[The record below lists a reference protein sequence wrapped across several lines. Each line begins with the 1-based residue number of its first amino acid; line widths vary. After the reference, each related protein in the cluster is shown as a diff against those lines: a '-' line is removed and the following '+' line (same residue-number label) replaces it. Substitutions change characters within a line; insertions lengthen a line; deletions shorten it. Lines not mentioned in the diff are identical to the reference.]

1 MAVLVETTLGD
12 LVIDVFVKERP
23 KCSLNFIKL
32 CKMKYYNLCQFHT
45 IEQNYIA
52 QTGDPTGTGRGGES
66 IFMTLYG
73 EQARYFEREDLP
85 KMKHTRMGV
94 VSFVNN
100 GDNMLGSQF
109 FITLGENLDYLDDK
123 HTIFGQVTEGLD
135 TLEKLNEQLCDG
147 DHKPYRDVRIAHTIV
162 LDDPFEDPPR
172 IKYPRRSPSP
182 TFEMLVQTNK
192 IALDENIDDYE
203 GKTAEEVAE
212 EIKKRDMAEQAQIL
226 EMIGDLKHADEAP
239 PDNVLFVCKLNPV
252 TTDEDLEIIFSRF
265 GKIIKCEVIRDR
277 RSQQSLQYAFIEFE
291 DPKSCEQAFFKM
303 DNVLID
309 DRRIHVDFSQSVA
322 KLHQGYKE
330 GRTQRYNENEPGGA
344 EKSQRRDGGS
354 TRRKGG
360 DERGARS
367 PLREKGREERREKS
381 GRRERDIKRERS
393 RSREKV
399 PKRERSRSPGRA
411 PRRERSRSRDELPK
425 KFRRDKTPEK
435 IRKDKGKS
443 SRRDRSI
450 SAERKPAKHQRE
462 RSGSRERI
470 KEKERGKRDRS
481 DSGERHRRR
490 KNSPGEVSRRSI
502 DRDRSRSPGKKK
514 HRK

>member
-12 LVIDVFVKERP
+12 IVIDVYVKERP

-66 IFMTLYG
+66 IFMNLYG

-135 TLEKLNEQLCDG
+135 TLEKLNDQLCDG
-147 DHKPYRDVRIAHTIV
+147 DHKPYRDIRIAHTIV

-172 IKYPRRSPSP
+172 IKYPSRSPSP

-226 EMIGDLKHADEAP
+226 EMIGDLRHADEAP

-277 RSQQSLQYAFIEFE
+277 RSQQSLQYAFIEFD
-291 DPKSCEQAFFKM
+291 DPKACEQAFFKM

-309 DRRIHVDFSQSVA
+309 DRRIHVDFSQSVPPRS
-322 KLHQGYKE
+322 YKPKDASPK
-330 GRTQRYNENEPGGA
+330 RNGG
-344 EKSQRRDGGS
+344 G
-354 TRRKGG
+354 
-360 DERGARS
+360 
-367 PLREKGREERREKS
+367 ERREDK
-381 GRRERDIKRERS
+381 
-393 RSREKV
+393 
-399 PKRERSRSPGRA
+399 RSPERRGSPERRKDRI
-411 PRRERSRSRDELPK
+411 PERKRRERSRSRDLPQ
-425 KFRRDKTPEK
+425 KFRRDRSAEK
-435 IRKDKGKS
+435 V
-443 SRRDRSI
+443 SRRRSRSASRDRGRDRRDKHNGKPREKDRR
-450 SAERKPAKHQRE
+450 ERD
-462 RSGSRERI
+462 RSGSRERWQ
-470 KEKERGKRDRS
+470 
-481 DSGERHRRR
+481 RR
-490 KNSPGEVSRRSI
+490 
-502 DRDRSRSPGKKK
+502 RSRSRSATPEKKRARSSERKRSVSPGRKK
-514 HRK
+514 HRR

>member
-1 MAVLVETTLGD
+1 MAVLIETTLGD
-12 LVIDVFVKERP
+12 IVIDVFVKERP

-66 IFMTLYG
+66 IYMTLYG
-73 EQARYFEREDLP
+73 EQARYFEKEDLP

-100 GDNMLGSQF
+100 GNNMLGSQF

-123 HTIFGQVTEGLD
+123 HTIFGQVTEGID
-135 TLEKLNEQLCDG
+135 TLEKMNDQLCDG
-147 DHKPYRDVRIAHTIV
+147 DHKPYRDIRIAHTIV

-192 IALDENIDDYE
+192 IALDENVDDFE
-203 GKTAEEVAE
+203 GKTAEEIAE

-226 EMIGDLKHADEAP
+226 EMVGDLRHADEAP

-277 RSQQSLQYAFIEFE
+277 RTQQSLQYAFIEFD

-330 GRTQRYNENEPGGA
+330 GKAQRYNADEPEN
-344 EKSQRRDGGS
+344 KDHRQKR
-354 TRRKGG
+354 
-360 DERGARS
+360 
-367 PLREKGREERREKS
+367 LS
-381 GRRERDIKRERS
+381 GKKD
-393 RSREKV
+393 V
-399 PKRERSRSPGRA
+399 P
-411 PRRERSRSRDELPK
+411 PRRNGNEEQRNEKRPPRDRFSERQREGVPEKKRCERSRSRDDLPQK
-425 KFRRDKTPEK
+425 YRSERSVGKSGRRRSRSPERSYRGGTDRSRSRDKLRAREN
-435 IRKDKGKS
+435 KDRHD
-443 SRRDRSI
+443 SR
-450 SAERKPAKHQRE
+450 ERKRRE
-462 RSGSRERI
+462 RSGSHER
-470 KEKERGKRDRS
+470 RQR
-481 DSGERHRRR
+481 
-490 KNSPGEVSRRSI
+490 
-502 DRDRSRSPGKKK
+502 RSRSSSASPV
-514 HRK
+514 